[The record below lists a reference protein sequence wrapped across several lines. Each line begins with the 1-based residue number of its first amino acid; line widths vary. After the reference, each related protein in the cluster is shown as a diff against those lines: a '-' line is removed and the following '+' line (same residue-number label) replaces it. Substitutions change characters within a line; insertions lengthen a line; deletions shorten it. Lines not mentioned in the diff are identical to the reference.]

1 MKEHLEKIK
10 MERDVVVKEFDQL
23 HQFEQE
29 QKSFLLDQLKE
40 LQKEVE
46 EEQKSKAENAD
57 NLDALIRDMEAICHQ
72 SDHDFLQ
79 DINNTLTRSRN
90 FQMPVSTSRL
100 TPKLTTFSQ
109 KNAALRGTLINLKET
124 FTSMLRNYEQQQKE
138 RPLFHPTQQAY
149 ASMICKKGWKF
160 NPSSRLKVDSA
171 FHPSEHISTP
181 HSCILSTPRKNI
193 HYSSIKGVLHKG
205 HAAMIIN
212 HTSFWRTLK
221 IKSMNLWDI

>member
-79 DINNTLTRSRN
+79 DINNTLTRYMAPSA
-90 FQMPVSTSRL
+90 TSCQVM
-100 TPKLTTFSQ
+100 TANEMVQEFPDACEHFPSYTKTYYIFSEECCSKRDTDQ
-109 KNAALRGTLINLKET
+109 
-124 FTSMLRNYEQQQKE
+124 FE
-138 RPLFHPTQQAY
+138 R
-149 ASMICKKGWKF
+149 
-160 NPSSRLKVDSA
+160 
-171 FHPSEHISTP
+171 
-181 HSCILSTPRKNI
+181 NI
-193 HYSSIKGVLHKG
+193 HLYAEEL
-205 HAAMIIN
+205 
-212 HTSFWRTLK
+212 
-221 IKSMNLWDI
+221 